1 MPAPR
6 NSSRPARED
15 GRTAPAPLEA
25 LRGRAALLT
34 QVRAFFTQRGYL
46 EVETP
51 VLGRAG
57 AADAQ
62 LAQFAVSDPVCGTL
76 YLQTS
81 PEYAMKRLL
90 ARGSGS
96 IFQITKAFRQGE
108 GGRFHNP
115 EFTLVEWYGVGYDHR
130 RLMAESCALIAR
142 LVPSLKPEPRLV
154 SFRQAFRD
162 RLGVDP
168 IEDPTDVLQECAY
181 TRLPATRELV
191 LDDRDALLDLL
202 MSHAVAPHFPADGL
216 TVITDYPASQA
227 ALARINP
234 QGLADRFEIYCG
246 PLELANGFH
255 EETRR
260 EEYAARFAAEARKRH
275 ARGLPAIAQDEQLL
289 AALALGDLPDCA
301 GCALGFDRVL
311 MLAMNAAHINEVLTF
326 PIEQT

>member
-1 MPAPR
+1 MA
-6 NSSRPARED
+6 
-15 GRTAPAPLEA
+15 
-25 LRGRAALLT
+25 
-34 QVRAFFTQRGYL
+34 RGYL

-51 VLGRAG
+51 VLGRSG
-57 AADAQ
+57 VADAQ
-62 LAQFAVSDPVCGTL
+62 LAQFALSDPVYGSL

-90 ARGSGS
+90 ASGSGS

-108 GGRFHNP
+108 VGRFHNP
-115 EFTLVEWYGVGYDHR
+115 EFTLVEWYGVGYDH
-130 RLMAESCALIAR
+130 LHLIDEACALIAR
-142 LVPSLKPEPRLV
+142 LAPSLMPEARLV

-168 IEDPTDVLQECAY
+168 IDDPTGLLRECAHAC
-181 TRLPATRELV
+181 LPSTRELV

-202 MSHAVAPHFPADGL
+202 MSQAVAPHFPTDAM

-227 ALARINP
+227 ALARINS

-246 PLELANGFH
+246 ALELANGFH
-255 EETRR
+255 EEANRD
-260 EEYAARFAAEARKRH
+260 EYAARFAAEARKRH
-275 ARGLPAIAQDEQLL
+275 ARGLQAIAQDERLL
-289 AALALGDLPDCA
+289 AALAQGDFPECA

-311 MLAMNAAHINEVLTF
+311 MRALGAAHINDVLAF

>member
-1 MPAPR
+1 M
-6 NSSRPARED
+6 
-15 GRTAPAPLEA
+15 
-25 LRGRAALLT
+25 RGRAALLA
-34 QVRAFFTQRGYL
+34 QVRTFFTGRGYL

-51 VLGRAG
+51 VLGRSG

-62 LAQFAVSDPVCGTL
+62 LAQFALSDPVYGSL
-76 YLQTS
+76 YLQTA
-81 PEYAMKRLL
+81 PEYTMKRLL
-90 ARGSGS
+90 ASGSGS

-108 GGRFHNP
+108 VGRFHNP

-130 RLMAESCALIAR
+130 RLIEEACTLIGR
-142 LVPSLKPEPRLV
+142 LIPSLEPGARLV

-162 RLGVDP
+162 LLGIDP
-168 IEDPTDVLQECAY
+168 IEDPMDLLQECAH
-181 TRLPATRELV
+181 TRLPSTRGLV

-202 MSHAVAPHFPADGL
+202 MSHAVAPFFPSHGL

-246 PLELANGFH
+246 ALELANGFH

-260 EEYAARFAAEARKRH
+260 DEYAARFAAEARKRR
-275 ARGLPAIAQDEQLL
+275 ARGLPAIAQNEHLL

-311 MLAMNAAHINEVLTF
+311 MLATDAAHINEVLAF
-326 PIEQT
+326 PTEHT

>member
-6 NSSRPARED
+6 NNGQARHED
-15 GRTAPAPLEA
+15 RLGA

-34 QVRAFFTQRGYL
+34 QVRAFFAGRGYL

-62 LAQFAVSDPVCGTL
+62 LAQFALRDPLYGCL

-90 ARGSGS
+90 ASGSGS
-96 IFQITKAFRQGE
+96 IFQVTKAFRQGE
-108 GGRFHNP
+108 AGRFHNP

-130 RLMAESCALIAR
+130 RLIEEACALIAR
-142 LVPSLKPEPRLV
+142 LVPSLTSEARLM

-162 RLGVDP
+162 RLGIDP
-168 IEDPTDVLQECAY
+168 IDDPSKRLRECAHAHLPS
-181 TRLPATRELV
+181 TRALTLN
-191 LDDRDALLDLL
+191 DRDALLDLL
-202 MSHAVAPHFPADGL
+202 MSHAVAPHFPTDSL
-216 TVITDYPASQA
+216 TVIMDYPASQA

-234 QGLADRFEIYCG
+234 EGLADRFEIYCG
-246 PLELANGFH
+246 ALELANGFH
-255 EETRR
+255 EEANRD
-260 EEYAARFAAEARKRH
+260 EYAARFAAEARKRR

-289 AALALGDLPDCA
+289 AALAEGDFPDCA

-311 MLAMNAAHINEVLTF
+311 MLALDATHIDEVLAF
-326 PIEQT
+326 PIGQT

>member
-1 MPAPR
+1 MRGPR
-6 NSSRPARED
+6 
-15 GRTAPAPLEA
+15 TQLEA
-25 LRGRAALLT
+25 LRGRAALLA
-34 QVRAFFTQRGYL
+34 QVRAFFAGRGYL

-51 VLGRAG
+51 VLGRSG

-62 LAQFAVSDPVCGTL
+62 LAQFALSDPVYGSL

-90 ARGSGS
+90 TGGSGS

-108 GGRFHNP
+108 VGRFHNP
-115 EFTLVEWYGVGYDHR
+115 EFTLVEWYGVGYDH
-130 RLMAESCALIAR
+130 LQLIDEASALIGR
-142 LVPSLKPEPRLV
+142 LVPCLEPKARLL
-154 SFRQAFRD
+154 SFRQAFSD
-162 RLGVDP
+162 LLGIDP
-168 IEDPTDVLQECAY
+168 IEDPTDLLQECAH
-181 TRLPATRELV
+181 TRLPSTRGLV

-202 MSHAVAPHFPADGL
+202 MSHAVAPHFPAHRL

-234 QGLADRFEIYCG
+234 QGLAERFEIYCG
-246 PLELANGFH
+246 ALELANGFH

-260 EEYAARFAAEARKRH
+260 DEYAARFAAEARKRR
-275 ARGLPAIAQDEQLL
+275 ARGLPAIAQDERLL
-289 AALALGDLPDCA
+289 AALAQDHLPDCA

-311 MLAMNAAHINEVLTF
+311 MLAMDAAHINEVLAF